1 MPASSRRVGR
11 AMESLVPT
19 RRRGTTFNQKLPAAS
34 LPVSAPYGLASAPSL
49 PDTKE
54 RPAPGGGPG
63 INAWGPF
70 GRPPRNELLAR
81 VSPPILYRR
90 GEKTE
95 TGKSPGLDANN
106 PETNLPPFNPLL
118 GRSLASAQLRLS
130 RRFRSRTNEPP
141 SLSLSFCGRFSGWW
155 MDIAEPGLAFNEADG
170 GGEFQKEGTSTFS
183 SSGLEKLVLSRY

>member
-63 INAWGPF
+63 INAWGAF
-70 GRPPRNELLAR
+70 GRLPRNELLAR

-118 GRSLASAQLRLS
+118 GRSLASAHSVS
-130 RRFRSRTNEPP
+130 RVDFDRGASISLFLWEVFGVVDGYRGARTRF
-141 SLSLSFCGRFSGWW
+141 
-155 MDIAEPGLAFNEADG
+155 
-170 GGEFQKEGTSTFS
+170 
-183 SSGLEKLVLSRY
+183 

>member
-1 MPASSRRVGR
+1 MFQPGGGGLRLIRNYQRPLFPYRRRTDSRQPPP
-11 AMESLVPT
+11 SPT
-19 RRRGTTFNQKLPAAS
+19 RRKDLHQEAAHHSPWNQRL
-34 LPVSAPYGLASAPSL
+34 
-49 PDTKE
+49 
-54 RPAPGGGPG
+54 GGV
-63 INAWGPF
+63 WPF
-70 GRPPRNELLAR
+70 AKKRALAR

-130 RRFRSRTNEPP
+130 RRFRSRTTEPP
-141 SLSLSFCGRFSGWW
+141 SLSFCGRFSGWW

-170 GGEFQKEGTSTFS
+170 GGGLQKEGTSTFS